1 MSKFEEGCISTI
13 LFLIY
18 IPLIIAI
25 TVSFPIETIVSL
37 SKIAYSKGILFTIV
51 IPVTFVFIIVIT
63 TLLVTLS
70 FRYKNKVKRHKK
82 EIDEIIEIYN
92 RKTKELEY
100 DYNKKTTELNDN
112 YKSKLNDLLK
122 REGII
127 KHVLDSKTPFKYVA
141 QMAADL
147 STYLYEKDENYLR
160 YKPHPAISAAEKL
173 KEIKE
178 TTNKELVFYKEIE
191 YKYNFII
198 GSFPELKLYID
209 NDTEL
214 LSMAEYLSYSDLQEN
229 RDRSRDFLSNDEW
242 NKLTVSQRNQ
252 LALDRYIQKRKK
264 SNWAIGRDYEM
275 ACAYSLREKGFS
287 VEMHGIEKR
296 YGDLGRDLIATK
308 FGHTLFDEDSKK
320 GEIFII
326 QCKCWNKDLH
336 ITENVLMQ
344 LFGTTIAY
352 QIENKKNFGNGIKII
367 PVLMVP
373 PFTKLSDMAKNFAEI
388 LGIKIMIQEFIDF
401 PRIKCNINGNDKIY
415 HLPFDQ
421 QYDTAQIK
429 NKGEF
434 YAYTVAE
441 AEEKGF
447 RRAHRYKGNK
457 NN

>member
-1 MSKFEEGCISTI
+1 MKSLHLSPSGALKKGWELTKKHFIVMLGLVLGYMVLLWVIS
-13 LFLIY
+13 L
-18 IPLIIAI
+18 
-25 TVSFPIETIVSL
+25 L
-37 SKIAYSKGILFTIV
+37 SGAD
-51 IPVTFVFIIVIT
+51 T
-63 TLLVTLS
+63 TT
-70 FRYKNKVKRHKK
+70 FRYWILYLVNLVLSVWVSAGFAKILLNAYDGEEPSFSVFG
-82 EIDEIIEIYN
+82 
-92 RKTKELEY
+92 EL
-100 DYNKKTTELNDN
+100 L
-112 YKSKLNDLLK
+112 LNDLLK

-367 PVLMVP
+367 PVLMIP

>member
-1 MSKFEEGCISTI
+1 MPKLEGGCGLALI
-13 LFLIY
+13 LYAWGGFFI
-18 IPLIIAI
+18 IIAI
-25 TVSFPIETIVSL
+25 SIIETIISL
-37 SKIAYSKGILFTIV
+37 SQLAYTKGILFTIV
-51 IPVTFVFIIVIT
+51 IPVTFVVIVVMAISIMI
-63 TLLVTLS
+63 LF
-70 FRYKNKVKRHKK
+70 FRYKNKVEQHKN
-82 EIDEIIEIYN
+82 EIDKIIEIYN
-92 RKTKELEY
+92 QKTKELEN
-100 DYNKKTTELNDN
+100 DYNKKTIELDAN
-112 YKSKLNDLLK
+112 YKSKLNDLLN

-127 KHVLDSKTPFKYVA
+127 KHILNSKTPFKDVA

-178 TTNKELVFYKEIE
+178 TTNKKLSLYKEIE

-198 GSFPELKLYID
+198 ESFPELKLYID
-209 NDTEL
+209 NDAEL
-214 LSMAEYLSYSDLQEN
+214 LSIGEYLSYSDLQDN

-252 LALDRYIQKRKK
+252 LALDRYIQNRKK

-275 ACAYSLREKGFS
+275 ACAYSLREKGFN

-308 FGHTLFDEDSKK
+308 FVQTLFDEDSKK

-336 ITENVLMQ
+336 IPENVLMQ
-344 LFGTTIAY
+344 LFGTTVAY
-352 QIENKKNFGNGIKII
+352 QIENKKNLGNGIKII
-367 PVLMVP
+367 PVLMIP

-388 LGIKIMIQEFIDF
+388 LGIKIVIQEFIDF

-421 QYDTAQIK
+421 QYDTTQIK

-434 YAYTVAE
+434 YAYTVME
-441 AEEKGF
+441 AEKKGF
-447 RRAHRYKGNK
+447 RRAHRYLGNK